1 MYNKKLVFW
10 SACTGMFI
18 FGIGLITLGSV
29 APDLREKLY
38 LDNLSSGALFSI
50 LPFGILAGS
59 LLFGPVADKY
69 GYKFLMTGSCFLM
82 SLGFEGVAFTS
93 NIGILKICILLIGL
107 GGGIING
114 STNAMVSDISEK
126 NKSANLSLLGVFFG
140 IGALGMPLFL
150 GILKNRLTYDS
161 IVASTG
167 ILILIAAIFYIF
179 VHFPPAKQIQASP
192 FKGIKAFLKDKALI
206 LIAFFLFFQSS
217 FEGII
222 NNWTTTYL
230 IGHLSVQ
237 QNIALYG
244 LSLFVAG
251 MAFMRFVT
259 GTVFI
264 NIPVRK
270 ILIASFFL
278 ILSGLFTLESGSSI
292 YPALAGLFLLGAGLA
307 GGFPIMLGFVGELYA
322 ELSGTA
328 FSFVLF
334 FGLTGNMLINYMMGI
349 ISQKYGIKHL
359 MTVAFA
365 ESLVLIFLCI
375 LILKNLKKNK

>member
-29 APDLREKLY
+29 APDLRQKLN
-38 LDNLSSGALFSI
+38 LDDLSSGTLFSI

-59 LLFGPVADKY
+59 LLFGPVVDRY
-69 GYKFLMTGSCFLM
+69 GYRFLMIVSCFLM

-93 NIGILKICILLIGL
+93 NAGILKICILLIGL

-114 STNAMVSDISEK
+114 STNAMVADISEK

-140 IGALGMPLFL
+140 IGALGMPLVL
-150 GILKNRLTYDS
+150 GILKSRLAYDS
-161 IVASTG
+161 IVATTG

-179 VHFPPAKQIQASP
+179 VHFPPAKQIHASP
-192 FKGIKAFLKDKALI
+192 FKSIRAFLKDRILI

-230 IGHLSVQ
+230 IGHFSVQ
-237 QNIALYG
+237 QNMALYG

-251 MAFMRFVT
+251 MAVMRFIS
-259 GTVFI
+259 GTFFI

-278 ILSGLFTLESGSSI
+278 IFLGLVTIKSGSSI
-292 YPALAGLFLLGAGLA
+292 YPALTGLVLLGAGLA

-328 FSFVLF
+328 FSFVLI

-375 LILKNLKKNK
+375 IILKNLKKNK